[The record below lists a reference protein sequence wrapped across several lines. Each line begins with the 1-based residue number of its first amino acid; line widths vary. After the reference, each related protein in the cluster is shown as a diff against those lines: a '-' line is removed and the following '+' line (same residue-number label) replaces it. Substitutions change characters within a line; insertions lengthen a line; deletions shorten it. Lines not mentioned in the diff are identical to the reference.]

1 VTPLSS
7 HPRNRQLGLGALSW
21 FWECQL
27 QSCFAMVALFG
38 AMGQFGHYVHVAC
51 QAVGACP
58 APVRPNLQLDDF
70 ISEWKDGGTNGTAV
84 CEPVRLAYEKSNPGY
99 NVKME
104 VLSSDEGH
112 RVVSQGLDLKHDQ
125 YKYHCKFWGEPKLE

>member
-1 VTPLSS
+1 
-7 HPRNRQLGLGALSW
+7 
-21 FWECQL
+21 
-27 QSCFAMVALFG
+27 MVALFG